1 LDESAHASLA
11 ASCDELRAR
20 TGNPPL
26 GILCVLIYPATL
38 ILKDN
43 DLGIPGIKLSMDD
56 DPKLIRVKKAA
67 YSIIIYTTTEYN
79 LFHNLIGS
87 LLAGY

>member
-1 LDESAHASLA
+1 LDESAHTSLA
-11 ASCDELRAR
+11 ASCEELRAR

-43 DLGIPGIKLSMDD
+43 DLGVPGIKLSMDD
-56 DPKLIRVKKAA
+56 DPKLIRDEES
-67 YSIIIYTTTEYN
+67 SIQYYYI
-79 LFHNLIGS
+79 HNYRI
-87 LLAGY
+87 